1 MTHEQSLATQPG
13 AFAQSPSRT
22 ASERRRAVRAGI
34 IGNTLEWYDFGVYG
48 FLATVLAKQF
58 FPESGQYIGLL
69 QTFGAFGVGFL
80 ARPLGSIL
88 LGRMGDIV
96 GRKAVL
102 TLTILMMA
110 IGTIAIGVVPTYERI
125 GIAAPLVLLIARV
138 LQGLA
143 AGGEWGNAA
152 AFLAEWAKPGRRGFY
167 GGLLLASVSGGLLLG
182 SGVAACVSTLLS
194 PEQMTD
200 WGWRIPFLLGA
211 ALIPVGLY
219 MRRNVQEPPKFRAQ
233 ASAGEVPQHQTAF
246 PALLLRAACICLP
259 LLMASYMVTVYMPS
273 YAQLYGSIPR
283 SMALWANTCALA
295 LTVVGAPI
303 VGLMSDLYGR
313 RRQMLICAVLLI
325 VMAYPMY
332 WLIASG
338 VSFSAFFAIQML
350 LTAVVVG
357 FNGAVPATVT
367 ELFPTS
373 TRAVG
378 AALANAIAGVFGGFT
393 PFISTWLIKASGSV
407 ASPAWL
413 VVFCAVAALLAL
425 VGMKEM
431 AHRELT

>member
-1 MTHEQSLATQPG
+1 MTNEHSLAAQPG
-13 AFAQSPSRT
+13 SFAQTPGRT
-22 ASERRRAVRAGI
+22 ASERRRAVAAGI

-48 FLATVLAKQF
+48 FLATLLAKQF
-58 FPESGQYIGLL
+58 FPASGQYIGLL
-69 QTFGAFGVGFL
+69 QTFGAFGAGFI

-88 LGRMGDIV
+88 LGRMGDII

-110 IGTIAIGVVPTYERI
+110 VGTIAIGVVPTYARI
-125 GIAAPLVLLIARV
+125 GIAAPLVLLVARL

-182 SGVAACVSTLLS
+182 SGVAACVSTALS
-194 PEQMTD
+194 PEQMAD

-219 MRRNVQEPPKFRAQ
+219 MRRNVEEPPKFRSQ
-233 ASAGEVPQHQTAF
+233 PAGEVLQKQTAF

-303 VGLMSDLYGR
+303 VGLLSDLYGR
-313 RRQMLICAVLLI
+313 RRQMLICAVLL
-325 VMAYPMY
+325 VVLAYPMY
-332 WLIASG
+332 GLIASG

-357 FNGAVPATVT
+357 FNGAVPATVA

-393 PFISTWLIKASGSV
+393 PFISTWLVKESGSV

-413 VVFCAVAALLAL
+413 VVFSGAAALLAL

>member
-1 MTHEQSLATQPG
+1 MTNEHSLAAQPG
-13 AFAQSPSRT
+13 SFAQAPGRT
-22 ASERRRAVRAGI
+22 APERRRAVAAGI

-48 FLATVLAKQF
+48 FLATLLAKQF
-58 FPESGQYIGLL
+58 FPASGQYIGLL
-69 QTFGAFGVGFL
+69 QTFGAFGAGFI

-88 LGRMGDIV
+88 LGRMGDII

-110 IGTIAIGVVPTYERI
+110 VGTIAIGVVPTYAHI
-125 GIAAPLVLLIARV
+125 GIAAPLVLLVARL

-182 SGVAACVSTLLS
+182 SGVAACVSTALS
-194 PEQMTD
+194 PEQMAD

-219 MRRNVQEPPKFRAQ
+219 MRRNVEEPPKFRSQ
-233 ASAGEVPQHQTAF
+233 PTGDVPQNQTAF

-273 YAQLYGSIPR
+273 YAQLYGAIPR

-295 LTVVGAPI
+295 LTVVGAPV
-303 VGLMSDLYGR
+303 VGLLSDLYGR
-313 RRQMLICAVLLI
+313 RRQMLICAVLL
-325 VMAYPMY
+325 VVLAYPMY
-332 WLIASG
+332 GLIASG
-338 VSFSAFFAIQML
+338 VSFPTFFAIQML

-357 FNGAVPATVT
+357 FNGAVPATVA
-367 ELFPTS
+367 ELFPTA

-393 PFISTWLIKASGSV
+393 PFISTWLIKESGSV

-413 VVFCAVAALLAL
+413 VVFSGAAALLAL
-425 VGMKEM
+425 IGMKEM